1 MLNLDFVFLDNLYID
16 NNTVN
21 INLNTSSLSHRNTGF
36 LKPLLNVPQETCIK
50 EPPC

>member
-21 INLNTSSLSHRNTGF
+21 INLNTNINTGF